1 MRVAI
6 ITESYSPDV
15 NGVAHSVLRTV
26 EHLLARGHEPLV
38 VAPESTAVPRGVLPD
53 IPVVRVPSVG
63 LPGYASFRVG
73 LPTRRVAAALRR
85 FRPDVVHLASPFALA
100 AQGAFVAARL
110 ELPAVAIYQTDVP
123 GFAGFYK
130 LGAGRAAAWRW
141 LKRVHG
147 LTARTLAPSSATATE
162 LSAHGIGPVHLWP
175 RGVDAVRFDP
185 SKRSDALRTRIG
197 ASPDDVLVGYI
208 GRLAPEKRVDLL
220 GPASESDGV
229 QVVIIGD
236 GPAAPG
242 LKKHLPKAHFLGEI
256 VGDELA
262 TTFASLDVFV
272 HTGAHETFCQTVQE
286 AMASGVPVVAP
297 AAGGPVDLVRTG
309 RTGYLVTPED
319 ASAVTVAVRALAGD
333 AALRHEFGAAG
344 RAAVAGRSWTAVG
357 DALIG
362 HYTDVIG
369 GAATHP
375 VERAA

>member
-26 EHLLARGHEPLV
+26 EHLLARGHEPMV
-38 VAPESTAVPRGVLPD
+38 VAPESTAVPRASLPD

-110 ELPAVAIYQTDVP
+110 KLPAVAIYQTDVP

-141 LKRVHG
+141 LRRVHG
-147 LTARTLAPSSATATE
+147 VTARTLAPSSATATE

-185 SKRSDALRTRIG
+185 SKRSDEFRARIG
-197 ASPDDVLVGYI
+197 DGVLVGYV

-220 GPASESDGV
+220 APASRLPGV
-229 QVVIIGD
+229 KVVIIGD
-236 GPAAPG
+236 GPARPSLERLMPG
-242 LKKHLPKAHFLGEI
+242 ATFLGEV
-256 VGDELA
+256 VGDDLA
-262 TTFASLDVFV
+262 TAFASLDVFV

-286 AMASGVPVVAP
+286 AMASGLPVVAP

-319 ASAVTVAVRALAGD
+319 ASAVTVAVQALAAD
-333 AALRHEFGAAG
+333 PALRQEFGIAG
-344 RAAVAGRSWTAVG
+344 RAAVAGRSWAAIG

-362 HYTDVIG
+362 HYQAVIG
-369 GAATHP
+369 PVPLEKAA
-375 VERAA
+375 